1 MGESTT
7 VYCYYHPNVP
17 TALRCNRCEK
27 PICARDAVRTPTGY
41 RCKECVRQQQDAFFN
56 ARQADYAI
64 AALVALPTG
73 FLAQR
78 FVPQIGFF
86 VLLIGPALGGLV
98 GEAIWRATGRRR
110 GRYTWVA
117 ALAGLS
123 IGALAAAWPS
133 LRAALA
139 GAGFGLGLL
148 WHAVFFVFM
157 AGAIVAR
164 LRFWK

>member
-1 MGESTT
+1 MSESAT

-17 TALRCNRCEK
+17 TALRCNRCDK

-41 RCKECVRQQQDAFFN
+41 RCKACVRQQQDVFFN
-56 ARQADYAI
+56 ATPADYAI
-64 AALVALPTG
+64 AALVTLPAG

-86 VLLIGPALGGLV
+86 VLLIGPAIGGLV
-98 GEAIWRATGRRR
+98 GEAIWRATGKRR

-123 IGALAAAWPS
+123 IGALAAAWPY
-133 LRAALA
+133 LRATLA

-148 WHAVFFVFM
+148 WNAVFFVFM
-157 AGAIVAR
+157 TGAAVAR